1 MQVRAA
7 SARGAGEASRQEQR
21 QAQQETAHEP
31 GVHPGQQG
39 VVAQVVE
46 VRDPAL
52 ARLQVFDR
60 RIEIGWPDT
69 MPAQAHGGLDV
80 EVGRVQQFEQEQLE
94 ARAAGFDCGAVRQL
108 VDGGVGVTA
117 KAFNWARGLL
127 SSKPKPETTSATTTG
142 GDVRSG
148 EPVEVYL
155 AANDLEAQVI
165 KSFLESNDIPV
176 MTRTE
181 AISIVYGMT
190 VGPLA
195 EVSILVPEPLAP
207 RAVELLE
214 AQAEEA
220 AAAEEAQAS
229 GAEEQDGE
237 QT

>member
-1 MQVRAA
+1 M
-7 SARGAGEASRQEQR
+7 
-21 QAQQETAHEP
+21 
-31 GVHPGQQG
+31 
-39 VVAQVVE
+39 
-46 VRDPAL
+46 
-52 ARLQVFDR
+52 
-60 RIEIGWPDT
+60 
-69 MPAQAHGGLDV
+69 
-80 EVGRVQQFEQEQLE
+80 
-94 ARAAGFDCGAVRQL
+94 
-108 VDGGVGVTA
+108 TA